1 MFDYQA
7 GEKYKLTL
15 IMVGLSGMMAGIFFT
30 LLLMPT
36 PEPQRVGRVRHHAAW
51 MEDPDVTGRARMS
64 GAEGNSQIAPRDAN
78 ALHEAAAQREAATQP
93 VQTQAPPA
101 DRADPNTALSLVQE
115 WLNYA
120 WDLSAGSAKTS
131 QATAMA
137 YMTPECAGA
146 YRQNVFTPEIAQRI
160 EQSGVKSSFRMDS
173 IYVGTNNPDGTVVVF
188 VQGEQVLSVP
198 GKGSKT
204 RYVNL
209 EYMVKKTTSGLKISG
224 ISEGGH
230 KS

>member
-15 IMVGLSGMMAGIFFT
+15 VMVGISGVMAGIFFT

-36 PEPQRVGRVRHHAAW
+36 PEPQRGRVRYHAAW
-51 MEDPDVTGRARMS
+51 MENPDITGRPRISA
-64 GAEGNSQIAPRDAN
+64 AEGN
-78 ALHEAAAQREAATQP
+78 AQLAQQETATQP
-93 VQTQAPPA
+93 AQAPAPPSE
-101 DRADPNTALSLVQE
+101 RADPNTALSLVQE

-120 WDLSAGSAKTS
+120 WDLSAGTAKTS
-131 QATAMA
+131 QTTAMA
-137 YMTPECAGA
+137 YMTPECATA

-204 RYVNL
+204 RSVNL
-209 EYMVKKTTSGLKISG
+209 EYMVKKTANGLKISG
-224 ISEGGH
+224 ISEGGNR
-230 KS
+230 S